1 MGLWNKFGKKY
12 GGPNFFPKSLVTSGK
27 SKCKSYGGL
36 KYFNEKIGGSEKIS
50 GKNMRVRNSFCEN
63 YGDTKYCLKKMRGRE
78 TLFVKNMGVRNY
90 FGKNYGGAKVFSCL
104 FEKSSDRVPGVKK
117 DQPLKMKL
125 CQIHNT
131 LKKKY
136 VNNQCEWFVNKPTL
150 NNTELR

>member
-1 MGLWNKFGKKY
+1 MRKLWGHEILFEE
-12 GGPNFFPKSLVTSGK
+12 
-27 SKCKSYGGL
+27 
-36 KYFNEKIGGSEKIS
+36 NEGARNIICEK
-50 GKNMRVRNSFCEN
+50 
-63 YGDTKYCLKKMRGRE
+63 
-78 TLFVKNMGVRNY
+78 
-90 FGKNYGGAKVFSCL
+90 YGGAKLFWEKLWGCESFSCL